1 MRTALILIFFFS
13 FFLIQAK
20 DPEPSN
26 IQSLS
31 SITGQITDQSTGEGL
46 PGVAL
51 VIAGS
56 DIKVYTDFDGN
67 FTFSN
72 INPGEYTIIAEYVS
86 YRKRIIRAVKTGQ
99 VFNLIKLQSDSITI
113 TKTPQGV
120 VSST

>member
-67 FTFSN
+67 FTFNN
-72 INPGEYTIIAEYVS
+72 ITPGEYTIIAEYVS